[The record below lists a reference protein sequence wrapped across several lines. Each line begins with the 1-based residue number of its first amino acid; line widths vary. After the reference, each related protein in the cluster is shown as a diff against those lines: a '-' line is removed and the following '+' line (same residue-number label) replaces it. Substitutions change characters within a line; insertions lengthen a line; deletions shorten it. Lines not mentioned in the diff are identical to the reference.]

1 MYGLS
6 NHPKRKNTQM
16 PALEVE
22 YRNAALRVE
31 LGSNGSAG
39 LFINN
44 IQRMKESLKAPSGTL
59 RLSSSVQTD
68 YEWHEFIEVIVTF
81 SGKEITISLR
91 ASNTEIACETYP
103 TQIDND

>member
-1 MYGLS
+1 
-6 NHPKRKNTQM
+6 M

-31 LGSNGSAG
+31 LDSDRSAR
-39 LFINN
+39 LLINN
-44 IQRMKESLKAPSGTL
+44 IQRMRESLTTLPGTI

-81 SGKEITISLR
+81 SEQENSICLR
-91 ASNTEIACETYP
+91 ASNVEIACETYP
-103 TQIDND
+103 AQRDKGT